1 MPGDDLHERLRPA
14 REAAIRGGERI
25 AAGRQAIAAG
35 TAEPV
40 VYESLHAAYERA
52 EVDPSDLSDSL
63 RGYAEVLVLQALDKA
78 LRDGGT
84 PQAEGV
90 GAAAASDI
98 RDAVEFERDGGATK
112 RAATKAQTERK
123 LARVR
128 RPTPPTRLTVA
139 TGRVCP
145 T

>member
-1 MPGDDLHERLRPA
+1 MSGDDDVHERLRPA

-40 VYESLHAAYERA
+40 VHESLHAAYERA

-63 RGYAEVLVLQALDKA
+63 RGYAEVLVLQALDSA
-78 LRDGGT
+78 RRAGR
-84 PQAEGV
+84 PPEAQGV

-98 RDAVEFERDGGATK
+98 RAAVEFERDGGANK
-112 RAATKAQTERK
+112 RAAAKAQT
-123 LARVR
+123 
-128 RPTPPTRLTVA
+128 
-139 TGRVCP
+139 
-145 T
+145 